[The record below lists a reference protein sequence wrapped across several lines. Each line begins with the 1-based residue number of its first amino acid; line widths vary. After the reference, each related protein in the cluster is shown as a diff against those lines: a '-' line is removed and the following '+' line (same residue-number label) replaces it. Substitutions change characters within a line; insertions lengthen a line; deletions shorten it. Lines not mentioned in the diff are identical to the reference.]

1 MPFVVKNLLDGVY
14 AGFDCQGEAMAR
26 KLVIDASICREPA
39 SGVHLAVRHGVQA
52 EIPCVK
58 KSFEPLLIANF
69 SVPGIECVPPPRW
82 AKTAAGRIAWQQFV
96 LPGLLKH
103 HGAEILHAQA
113 YTMPLFCPLPVLLNV
128 HDIIALEYP
137 QWCSWQNACHMRALL
152 PASIRRA
159 EKCLVPTRHVAE
171 RLHHILGIT
180 FRKIESV
187 PWGVDFQRFST
198 SMPIKDL
205 QLPKEYFLF
214 VGNIEPKKNL
224 DLLLQAYASCA
235 ARCHLA
241 LVVVGRAGWKCR
253 ATLKALRHWSGAGQ
267 ICWMG
272 RLPDEALTAVYQQA
286 TALIMPSLEEG
297 FGLPVLEAM
306 AAGIPV
312 LHSRHPALI
321 EVAGGAGLPFSQN
334 DSDELAKLMLKIS
347 ENPGWRNELA
357 EAGRKRARFLSWE
370 KWGKNTA
377 EILINM

>member
-1 MPFVVKNLLDGVY
+1 
-14 AGFDCQGEAMAR
+14 MAR
-26 KLVIDASICREPA
+26 NLVIDASVYREPA

-58 KSFEPLLIANF
+58 KSFEPLLLANF
-69 SVPGIECVPPPRW
+69 SVPGIECVPPPSW
-82 AKTAAGRIAWQQFV
+82 AKSAAGRIVWQQFV
-96 LPGLLKH
+96 LSGLLKH

-113 YTMPLFCPLPVLLNV
+113 YTMPLNCPLPVLLNV
-128 HDIIALEYP
+128 HDIIALEHP
-137 QWCSWQNACHMRALL
+137 KWCSWQNACHMRALL

-171 RLHHILGIT
+171 RLHKVLGIP

-187 PWGVDFQRFST
+187 PWGVDFRRFST
-198 SMPIKDL
+198 PVPMKDL
-205 QLPKEYFLF
+205 QLPGEYFLF

-235 ARCHLA
+235 GRSHLA
-241 LVVVGRAGWKCR
+241 LVIVGRAGWKCR
-253 ATLKALRHWSGAGQ
+253 DTLQALRHWRGPGK
-267 ICWMG
+267 IYWMG
-272 RLPDEALTAVYQQA
+272 RLPDQTLTAVYQQA

-334 DSDELAKLMLKIS
+334 DNDELARLMLKIS
-347 ENPGWRNELA
+347 ENPGLRNELA
-357 EAGRKRARFLSWE
+357 RAGRNRAHFLSWE
-370 KWGKNTA
+370 RYGRLA
-377 EILINM
+377 AQILCNM